1 VFANRGS
8 LAAGLAVLAAL
19 AVAEAR
25 TPSVADANGH
35 YCDRSSAPGQSPG
48 TFVRSLR
55 PGQTGCLRPGVHVA
69 GRDGVTFRRPR
80 VTLRSRGRGPATLV
94 GRVWVARG
102 ANKVKIRD
110 LVLDGRNPKD
120 QASPNVNANHVVLRD
135 NEITNHHTGICV
147 LLGSDDYGRASGTVI
162 RHNRIHDCGRLP
174 ATNHDHGIYV
184 AFATGTV
191 IARNRI
197 YDNADRGIQLYPDAD
212 RTRISDNVISGNGQG
227 VIFSGSKSHVS
238 ENNLVKRNVIKN
250 SVLRWN
256 VEWHWQGKEVGSG
269 NVVRR
274 NCIFGG
280 ARDEGGGG
288 IRAPY
293 VGFVARDNRISQ
305 SRCSK
310 RYGPNRG

>member
-1 VFANRGS
+1 M
-8 LAAGLAVLAAL
+8 LAAL
-19 AVAEAR
+19 LLFVVLDARASSVAEAG
-25 TPSVADANGH
+25 VG
-35 YCDRSSAPGQSPG
+35 YCDRSSSPRQSPQA
-48 TFVRSLR
+48 FVQSLR

-69 GRDGVTFRRPR
+69 GRDGIKFSRPR
-80 VTLRSRGRGPATLV
+80 VTLRSRGRGPATLL
-94 GRVWVARG
+94 GRVWIARG
-102 ANKVKIRD
+102 ANHVKIRD

-120 QASPNVNANHVVLRD
+120 QASPTVNANHAVLRD
-135 NEITNHHTGICV
+135 NEITNQHTGICV
-147 LLGSDDYGRASGTVI
+147 LLGSDDYGRASGTVV

-184 AFATGTV
+184 AFATETV

-238 ENNLVKRNVIKN
+238 EDNVVKRNIIKD

-256 VEWHWQGKEVGSG
+256 VDWHWQGKEVGSG

-293 VGFVARDNRISQ
+293 VGFVARDNRVSEG
-305 SRCSK
+305 RCSK
-310 RYGPNRG
+310 RFAPNRR